1 MTLYCNIEL
10 WWHYIARLNCYDIIL
25 QHWILMTLYCNIH
38 LLWHYIA
45 ILNCYDIILQHWI
58 LMTLYCNIHL
68 LWHYI
73 ATPSKITKFIFQCKR
88 RTWLNS
94 SDSSIF
100 LTSWGLVRKNSYLE
114 KSSNGYYIVKTGSTI
129 TIDSVQFWFP
139 LYHDVYQ
146 IFNPLWCFREEVC
159 TPSPTPVLPNL

>member
-1 MTLYCNIEL
+1 MWINLVTLTITITTTSI
-10 WWHYIARLNCYDIIL
+10 WIIL
-25 QHWILMTLYCNIH
+25 VLDDCSPLFNK
-38 LLWHYIA
+38 
-45 ILNCYDIILQHWI
+45 LNCYDIILQHWI

-100 LTSWGLVRKNSYLE
+100 LTSWGLVGKNSYLE
-114 KSSNGYYIVKTGSTI
+114 KSSNGYYIVKTGSAI

-159 TPSPTPVLPNL
+159 TTSPTPVLPNL